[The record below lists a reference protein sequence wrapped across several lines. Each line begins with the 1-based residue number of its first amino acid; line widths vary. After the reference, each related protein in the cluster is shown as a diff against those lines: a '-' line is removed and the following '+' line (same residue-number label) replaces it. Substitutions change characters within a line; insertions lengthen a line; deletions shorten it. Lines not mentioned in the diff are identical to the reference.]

1 MKQGMKH
8 FYIRGLLSMEIRILE
23 EHGYDAALIGLSLS
37 YYREG
42 TDFNSWWDA
51 AKQNKAA
58 KQLATLAFKGGGHN
72 KALESINV
80 WFLMTATRGFYQEFD
95 TYRVGITKNSASSMH
110 TLAKEM
116 TTKANFAPGTS
127 SQAISAFNRCLY
139 EYTDISSP
147 YFKDITRL
155 KNNLP
160 EGYLQTR
167 QVCVNYMTL
176 QNIVR
181 QRQGHRL
188 RSWDAFIVSLLEQLE
203 HPELIIEPENA

>member
-1 MKQGMKH
+1 
-8 FYIRGLLSMEIRILE
+8 
-23 EHGYDAALIGLSLS
+23 
-37 YYREG
+37 
-42 TDFNSWWDA
+42 
-51 AKQNKAA
+51 
-58 KQLATLAFKGGGHN
+58 
-72 KALESINV
+72 
-80 WFLMTATRGFYQEFD
+80 
-95 TYRVGITKNSASSMH
+95 MH

-147 YFKDITRL
+147 YL

-167 QVCVNYMTL
+167 QVCVKYMTL

-203 HPELIIEPENA
+203 HPELIIEPEND